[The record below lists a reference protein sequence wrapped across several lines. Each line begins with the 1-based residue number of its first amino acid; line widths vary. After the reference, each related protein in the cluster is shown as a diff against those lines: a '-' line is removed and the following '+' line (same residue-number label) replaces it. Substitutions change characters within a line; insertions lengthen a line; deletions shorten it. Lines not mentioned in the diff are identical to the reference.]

1 MTANLWVKCRR
12 PAASSRSFF
21 LAPLRELH
29 LDCGRY
35 GRRAL
40 KSKRLAVKGK
50 NVFLGGERYGNAEDS

>member
-12 PAASSRSFF
+12 PAASARAFF
-21 LAPLRELH
+21 LDPLRELH

-35 GRRAL
+35 GRRIL

-50 NVFLGGERYGNAEDS
+50 MFFLGGERYGNAEDS